1 MESAQLRLERML
13 PELRDLE
20 QKKTFTKPEI
30 SAIVTQRNYY
40 EALIASPKKPEC
52 SLNISSMRNLVF
64 CRRQEIP
71 GISRALGLIHRL
83 LTHSSIQQASQSG
96 SLRCHCRPSFP
107 CGFLGDGSQ
116 FEADGDETGKG
127 GGNVD
132 GARKLLMRGLR
143 FFKDGNSLPLWIEW
157 IRIELNFIRVME
169 KRREAFGLLDSQSN
183 SNDPDRSIQ
192 PEQIE
197 HVDQALQTTDDL
209 DQLPEEPDTPM
220 TPLDRKIDVT
230 ELKGQEALLSGA
242 LVRVVLQNA
251 CQAIPGLDI
260 FDAILP
266 LLHAFESPLRPTLL
280 HFLYGQISEMYPNSP
295 KALSDLHLQQL
306 CKDKSDLK
314 SMSEEFL
321 IFLIEMHTILKEVEV
336 RQYVSAVIRKTVSS
350 AIKRKTD
357 TPKLHQLAITHYEN
371 SEAIN
376 DGLQLAKTATQ
387 RFPECLDLWDSRLG
401 LLLKTNEDSP
411 ATPDTLLVFQQA
423 IQRFPGSIRLA
434 EQYTQL
440 LKHQHTKHALNDQE
454 LWSSIEDQLD
464 ITLKTCPLKLDESRQ
479 SARYPPLNV
488 AEVYQRALTECP
500 SRRTLPKLTQYLSN
514 KSILSLNFLSWLLD
528 FKSIPRDDEKEDLKS
543 LEDLHELVISHP
555 NAQLDQWINY
565 LSFLLIN
572 KKDCH
577 KAGQLLAKAKTSL
590 GRKAFEQL
598 EQKWM
603 LINSSVDDVTAMQV
617 EQ

>member
-1 MESAQLRLERML
+1 MESAQLRMERML

-40 EALIASPKKPEC
+40 EALIARPKKPEC
-52 SLNISSMRNLVF
+52 YINISRHAKGRTTLSDYS
-64 CRRQEIP
+64 IP
-71 GISRALGLIHRL
+71 LHILSLYSAAAKRFPESLELWASYIAYS
-83 LTHSSIQQASQSG
+83 LTQASNKLVSRVL
-96 SLRCHCRPSFP
+96 SAAIAAHPSHAAFWVMAA
-107 CGFLGDGSQ
+107 Q
-116 FEADGDETGKG
+116 FEAD
-127 GGNVD
+127 
-132 GARKLLMRGLR
+132 
-143 FFKDGNSLPLWIEW
+143 DGNSLPLWIEW

-192 PEQIE
+192 PEHIE

-295 KALSDLHLQQL
+295 KALNLVDLLGSTILHLQQL